1 MDISI
6 TVLLLLICVVVSYLC
21 FKDSMLFNK
30 LKHWPYGVIH
40 HKEYY
45 RLISSGFV
53 HGSWIHLLINMFVF
67 WQFGEI
73 VELYY
78 QQIFGPVL
86 GRVFYLLLFL
96 ITIVFADM
104 STLYKHRDNPNY
116 AAVGASGAVSGIVFV
131 YILFEPWNM
140 LYLYMVIPIPGFV
153 AGIAYLAYSSWAAKN
168 SRDNVDHDA
177 HFYGA
182 LFGIIFTILL
192 KPSLAIHFWNRLIE
206 LPF

>member
-1 MDISI
+1 MTISVTI
-6 TVLLLLICVVVSYLC
+6 ILVGVCVAISYLC
-21 FKDSMLFNK
+21 FQNDQLFNK
-30 LKHWPYGVIH
+30 LKHWPYAVVH
-40 HKEYY
+40 NKEYY

-73 VELYY
+73 VEAYY
-78 QQIFGPVL
+78 ASIFGTGV
-86 GRVFYLLLFL
+86 GRIFYLLLFL
-96 ITIVFADM
+96 ITIVFADT
-104 STLYKHRDNPNY
+104 STLIKHKDNPHY

-140 LYLYMVIPIPGFV
+140 LYLYMIIPIPGIV
-153 AGIAYLAYSSWAAKN
+153 AGIAYLVYSSWAAKN
-168 SRDNVDHDA
+168 SRDNIDHDA

-182 LFGIIFTILL
+182 LFGILFTIAL
-192 KPSLAIHFWNRLIE
+192 KPSLAVNFFYKLIE